1 MFVTNGSRGPEE
13 VADASSSTEVMANAS
28 NSPEGM
34 IKVSKRSEDEKNA
47 TKNPEEVANAL
58 RSPEEVANALR
69 SPEEIDER
77 MEKIVR
83 RLKEIE
89 KDEKKVIKDFHKL
102 FNDQVNS
109 VVQRL
114 SKHLSS
120 DDIKA
125 RFTSWSLD
133 EAPDENG
140 SWDEV
145 EEKVNNVL
153 CSRFHE
159 IVEQWEE
166 DNKVFADTNLFL
178 LQQFQDYY
186 DDVEFQLQ
194 NLQSDAAGDD
204 INKQSGKEAVKF
216 RFTKNLKFIWNFK
229 TVVYG
234 FASYIDWL
242 IPNLLRKSLKKVH
255 GTAKY
260 LYRDLLLGVSSDI
273 LAASNDEKKLKSFV
287 EGKLKEAK
295 LFLDHLEARLPELI
309 EADRKLY
316 ELLRKEKTERSRYK
330 TMLQEVK
337 EPRKQLSRFGITEV
351 CAAKIE
357 PKELDWKEDGS
368 SCLGHGKF
376 AAVYQ
381 GTMKRGGKDETAVAV
396 KVWDDQLDNNNAIEI
411 MEEIKHLR

>member
-1 MFVTNGSRGPEE
+1 MANGSRAPEE
-13 VADASSSTEVMANAS
+13 VADASSITEVMANAS
-28 NSPEGM
+28 NSPDHEGV
-34 IKVSKRSEDEKNA
+34 IEALKSPEDEKKA
-47 TKNPEEVANAL
+47 TKTPEKVANAL
-58 RSPEEVANALR
+58 RSPED
-69 SPEEIDER
+69 IDER

-89 KDEKKVIKDFHKL
+89 KDEKKVIKDFQKL

-153 CSRFHE
+153 CSRFYE
-159 IVEQWEE
+159 IVEQWEG
-166 DNKVFADTNLFL
+166 DNKVFGNTNLFL

-216 RFTKNLKFIWNFK
+216 RFTNNLKFFWNFK
-229 TVVYG
+229 TVVYE
-234 FASYIDWL
+234 FTSYIHFL
-242 IPNLLRKSLKKVH
+242 IPSVLRTGLKKVH

-260 LYRDLLLGVSSDI
+260 LYRDLLSGVSSAI
-273 LAASNDEKKLKSFV
+273 LAASKDEKKLKSFV
-287 EGKLKEAK
+287 EGKLNEAK

-330 TMLQEVK
+330 TILHEVK
-337 EPRKQLSRFGITEV
+337 EQRKQLSRFGITEV

-357 PKELDWKEDGS
+357 PKELDWEEDGS
-368 SCLGHGKF
+368 SYLGHGAF

-381 GTMKRGGKDETAVAV
+381 GTIKRDGKDGTAVAV
-396 KVWDDQLDNNNAIEI
+396 KVWNDELDNDNAIEI

>member
-1 MFVTNGSRGPEE
+1 MANGSRGPEE
-13 VADASSSTEVMANAS
+13 VANASSSTEVMANAS
-28 NSPEGM
+28 NSPDHEGV
-34 IKVSKRSEDEKNA
+34 IEALKSPEDEKNA
-47 TKNPEEVANAL
+47 TKT
-58 RSPEEVANALR
+58 PEEVANALR

-83 RLKEIE
+83 RLKEIK

-125 RFTSWSLD
+125 RFTAWSLD

-153 CSRFHE
+153 CSRFYE

-166 DNKVFADTNLFL
+166 DNKVFANANLL
-178 LQQFQDYY
+178 LMQKFQDYY

-194 NLQSDAAGDD
+194 NLQSEAAGDD
-204 INKQSGKEAVKF
+204 ISKKSGKAAFNF
-216 RFTKNLKFIWNFK
+216 RFSRDQKVIWTIKNF
-229 TVVYG
+229 VYR
-234 FASYIDWL
+234 FTSYIDSL
-242 IPNLLRKSLKKVH
+242 IPSLLRKSLEKVH
-255 GTAKY
+255 GNAKY
-260 LYRDLLLGVSSDI
+260 LYRDLLLAVSSAI
-273 LAASNDEKKLKSFV
+273 FAASKDEKKLKSFV
-287 EGKLKEAK
+287 EGKLNEAK

-316 ELLRKEKTERSRYK
+316 ELLRKEKTERSRYE
-330 TMLQEVK
+330 TILHEV
-337 EPRKQLSRFGITEV
+337 EEQRKQLSRFGITEV

-357 PKELDWKEDGS
+357 SKELDWEEDGS
-368 SCLGHGKF
+368 FYLGHGAF

-381 GTMKRGGKDETAVAV
+381 GTIKRDGKDGTAVAV
-396 KVWDDQLDNNNAIEI
+396 KVWDDELRNDNAIEI

>member
-1 MFVTNGSRGPEE
+1 M
-13 VADASSSTEVMANAS
+13 ADASSSTEVMANAS
-28 NSPEGM
+28 NSPDHEGV
-34 IKVSKRSEDEKNA
+34 IEALKSPEDEKNA
-47 TKNPEEVANAL
+47 TKTPEEVANAL
-58 RSPEEVANALR
+58 RSPK
-69 SPEEIDER
+69 EIDER
-77 MEKIVR
+77 MEKIDR
-83 RLKEIE
+83 RLKEME
-89 KDEKKVIKDFHKL
+89 KDEKKVIKDFQKL

-145 EEKVNNVL
+145 EEKVNEVL
-153 CSRFHE
+153 CSRLYE
-159 IVEQWEE
+159 IVEQWEK
-166 DNKVFADTNLFL
+166 DNKVFANTNLFL

-216 RFTKNLKFIWNFK
+216 RFTNNLKFIWNFK

-234 FASYIDWL
+234 FTSYIDRL
-242 IPNLLRKSLKKVH
+242 MPYLLRVKEKVH

-260 LYRDLLLGVSSDI
+260 LYRDLLLGVSSGI
-273 LAASNDEKKLKSFV
+273 LAASKDEKKLKSFV
-287 EGKLKEAK
+287 EGKLNEAK

-330 TMLQEVK
+330 TILHEVK
-337 EPRKQLSRFGITEV
+337 EQRKQLSRFGITEV

-368 SCLGHGKF
+368 SCLGHGAF

-396 KVWDDQLDNNNAIEI
+396 KVWDDELDNDNAIEI
-411 MEEIKHLR
+411 MEEIKHLRYVNADKFAGR

>member
-1 MFVTNGSRGPEE
+1 MANGSRGPEE
-13 VADASSSTEVMANAS
+13 VANASSSTEVMANAS
-28 NSPEGM
+28 NSPDHEGV
-34 IKVSKRSEDEKNA
+34 IEALKSPEDEKNA
-47 TKNPEEVANAL
+47 TKT
-58 RSPEEVANALR
+58 PEEVANALR

-83 RLKEIE
+83 RLKEIK

-125 RFTSWSLD
+125 RFTAWSLD

-145 EEKVNNVL
+145 EEKINNVL
-153 CSRFHE
+153 CSRFYE

-166 DNKVFADTNLFL
+166 DNKVFANANLL
-178 LQQFQDYY
+178 LMQKFQDYY

-194 NLQSDAAGDD
+194 NLQSEAAGDD
-204 INKQSGKEAVKF
+204 ISKKSGKAAFNF
-216 RFTKNLKFIWNFK
+216 RFSRDQKVIWAIKNF
-229 TVVYG
+229 VYR
-234 FASYIDWL
+234 FTSYIDSL
-242 IPNLLRKSLKKVH
+242 IPSLLRKSLEKVH
-255 GTAKY
+255 GNAKY
-260 LYRDLLLGVSSDI
+260 LYRDLLLAVSSAI
-273 LAASNDEKKLKSFV
+273 FAASKDEKKLKSFV
-287 EGKLKEAK
+287 EGKLNEAK

-316 ELLRKEKTERSRYK
+316 ELLRKEKTERSRYE
-330 TMLQEVK
+330 TILHEV
-337 EPRKQLSRFGITEV
+337 EEQRKQLSRFGITEV

-357 PKELDWKEDGS
+357 SKELDWEEDGS
-368 SCLGHGKF
+368 FYLGHGAF

-381 GTMKRGGKDETAVAV
+381 GTIKRDGKDGTAVAV
-396 KVWDDQLDNNNAIEI
+396 KVWDDELRNDNAIEI

>member
-1 MFVTNGSRGPEE
+1 M
-13 VADASSSTEVMANAS
+13 ADASSSTEVMANAS
-28 NSPEGM
+28 NSPDHEGV
-34 IKVSKRSEDEKNA
+34 IEALKSPEDEKNA
-47 TKNPEEVANAL
+47 TKT
-58 RSPEEVANALR
+58 PEEVANALR

-77 MEKIVR
+77 MEKIVC
-83 RLKEIE
+83 RLKKIE
-89 KDEKKVIKDFHKL
+89 KDEKQVIKDFHKL

-145 EEKVNNVL
+145 EENVNNVL
-153 CSRFHE
+153 CSRFYE

-166 DNKVFADTNLFL
+166 DNKVFANAYLFL
-178 LQQFQDYY
+178 MQQFQDYY

-204 INKQSGKEAVKF
+204 INMKSGKEAVKF
-216 RFTKNLKFIWNFK
+216 RFTKTKKFIWTFK

-234 FASYIDWL
+234 ITSWL
-242 IPNLLRKSLKKVH
+242 TPRVVMKGLKKVH

-260 LYRDLLLGVSSDI
+260 LYRDLLLGVSSAI
-273 LAASNDEKKLKSFV
+273 LAASKDEKKLKSFV
-287 EGKLKEAK
+287 EGKLNEAK

-330 TMLQEVK
+330 TILHEVK
-337 EPRKQLSRFGITEV
+337 EQRKQLSRFGITEV

-357 PKELDWKEDGS
+357 SKELDWEEDGS
-368 SCLGHGKF
+368 SYLGHGAF
-376 AAVYQ
+376 TAVYQ
-381 GTMKRGGKDETAVAV
+381 GTIKRDGKDETAVAV
-396 KVWDDQLDNNNAIEI
+396 KVWNDELDNDNAIEI

>member
-1 MFVTNGSRGPEE
+1 MANGSRGPEE

-28 NSPEGM
+28 NSPDHEGV
-34 IKVSKRSEDEKNA
+34 IEALKSPEDEKNA
-47 TKNPEEVANAL
+47 TKT
-58 RSPEEVANALR
+58 PEEVANALR

-77 MEKIVR
+77 MEKIVC
-83 RLKEIE
+83 RLKKIE
-89 KDEKKVIKDFHKL
+89 KDEKQVIKDFHKL

-120 DDIKA
+120 DDIKT

-145 EEKVNNVL
+145 EENVNNVL
-153 CSRFHE
+153 CSRFYE
-159 IVEQWEE
+159 IVEQWEK
-166 DNKVFADTNLFL
+166 DNKVFANAYLFL
-178 LQQFQDYY
+178 MQQFQDYY

-216 RFTKNLKFIWNFK
+216 RFTKAKKFIWTFK

-234 FASYIDWL
+234 ITSWL
-242 IPNLLRKSLKKVH
+242 TPRLLKKGFEKVH

-260 LYRDLLLGVSSDI
+260 LYRDLLLGVSSAI
-273 LAASNDEKKLKSFV
+273 LAASKDEKKLKSFV
-287 EGKLKEAK
+287 EGKLNEAAK
-295 LFLDHLEARLPELI
+295 LFLDHLEDRLPELI

-330 TMLQEVK
+330 TILHEVK
-337 EPRKQLSRFGITEV
+337 EQRKQLSRFGITEV

-368 SCLGHGKF
+368 SCLGHGAF

-396 KVWDDQLDNNNAIEI
+396 KVWDDELDNDNAIEI
-411 MEEIKHLR
+411 MEEIKHLRYVNADKFAGR

>member
-1 MFVTNGSRGPEE
+1 M
-13 VADASSSTEVMANAS
+13 ADASSSTEVMANTS
-28 NSPEGM
+28 NSPEGV
-34 IKVSKRSEDEKNA
+34 IEALKSPEDEKNA
-47 TKNPEEVANAL
+47 PK
-58 RSPEEVANALR
+58 SPEEVANALR

-89 KDEKKVIKDFHKL
+89 KDEKKVLKDFHKL

-153 CSRFHE
+153 CSRFYE

-166 DNKVFADTNLFL
+166 DNKVFANANLL
-178 LQQFQDYY
+178 LMQQFQDYY

-194 NLQSDAAGDD
+194 NLQSEAAGDD
-204 INKQSGKEAVKF
+204 INKQSGKGAFNF
-216 RFTKNLKFIWNFK
+216 RFTSNLKFIWNFK

-234 FASYIDWL
+234 FTSYIDFL
-242 IPNLLRKSLKKVH
+242 MKGLKTVH

-260 LYRDLLLGVSSDI
+260 LYRDLLSGVSSAI
-273 LAASNDEKKLKSFV
+273 LAVSKDEKKLKSCV
-287 EGKLKEAK
+287 EGRLKEAK

-316 ELLRKEKTERSRYK
+316 ELLRKVKTERSRYQ
-330 TMLQEVK
+330 TILHEVEK
-337 EPRKQLSRFGITEV
+337 QRKQLSRFGITEV

-357 PKELDWKEDGS
+357 PKELDWEENGPS
-368 SCLGHGKF
+368 YLGHGAF

-381 GTMKRGGKDETAVAV
+381 GTMKRGGKDGTAVAV
-396 KVWDDQLDNNNAIEI
+396 KVWNKELDNDNAIEI
-411 MEEIKHLR
+411 LEEIKHLR

>member
-1 MFVTNGSRGPEE
+1 MANGSRGPEE
-13 VADASSSTEVMANAS
+13 VADASSSTELMANAS
-28 NSPEGM
+28 NSPDHEGV
-34 IKVSKRSEDEKNA
+34 IEALKTPEDEKNA
-47 TKNPEEVANAL
+47 TKT
-58 RSPEEVANALR
+58 PEEVANALR

-145 EEKVNNVL
+145 EEKVDNVL
-153 CSRFHE
+153 CSRFYE

-166 DNKVFADTNLFL
+166 DNKVFANANLL
-178 LQQFQDYY
+178 LMQKFQDYY

-194 NLQSDAAGDD
+194 NLQIEAAGDD
-204 INKQSGKEAVKF
+204 ISKKSGKAAFNF
-216 RFTKNLKFIWNFK
+216 RFSRDQKVIWTIKNF
-229 TVVYG
+229 VYR
-234 FASYIDWL
+234 FTSYIDWL
-242 IPNLLRKSLKKVH
+242 IPSLLRKGLKKVH

-260 LYRDLLLGVSSDI
+260 LYRDLLLAVSSAI
-273 LAASNDEKKLKSFV
+273 LAASKDEKKLKSFV
-287 EGKLKEAK
+287 EGKLNEAK

-316 ELLRKEKTERSRYK
+316 ELKKKEKTERSRYK
-330 TMLQEVK
+330 TILHEVK
-337 EPRKQLSRFGITEV
+337 EQRKQLSRFGITEV
-351 CAAKIE
+351 CAAKIV
-357 PKELDWKEDGS
+357 PKELDWEEDGS
-368 SCLGHGKF
+368 SYLGHGAF

-381 GTMKRGGKDETAVAV
+381 GTIKRDGKDGTTVAV
-396 KVWDDQLDNNNAIEI
+396 KVWNDALDFNNAIEI